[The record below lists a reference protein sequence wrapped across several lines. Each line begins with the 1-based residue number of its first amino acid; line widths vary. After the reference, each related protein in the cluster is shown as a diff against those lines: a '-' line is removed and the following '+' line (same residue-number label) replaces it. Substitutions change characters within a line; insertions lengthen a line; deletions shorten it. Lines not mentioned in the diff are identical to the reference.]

1 MGPTA
6 DNPTLTKETVKE
18 NILEAYL
25 KGLASNGQR
34 YKTFF
39 RCNVFINWHS
49 KLACTAVKHLNSSLI
64 FVDSGL
70 KHTHQSGALKEHHK
84 CASKC

>member
-25 KGLASNGQR
+25 KGLASNGQP

-39 RCNVFINWHS
+39 
-49 KLACTAVKHLNSSLI
+49 AVMSLLI
-64 FVDSGL
+64 GTVS
-70 KHTHQSGALKEHHK
+70 
-84 CASKC
+84 